1 MKKNFKKLIAP
12 IIITVLLIIY
22 FIVYFGFLITLL
34 NGFLKY
40 LLGIV
45 PIAFAAVTVYVCVE
59 RIKEIRSGEEDDLSK
74 Y

>member
-1 MKKNFKKLIAP
+1 MKLYHKKMIAP
-12 IIITVLLIIY
+12 IIITVIFIIY
-22 FIVYFGFLITLL
+22 CGIYFGVLIKSLDGL
-34 NGFLKY
+34 WKY

-45 PIAFAAVTVYVCVE
+45 PLVLAVVMAAVCFE